1 MRTTLIAGHAIRT
14 RFRKIVSALSVA
26 LLFFAV
32 TAGLFFDSFI
42 KTYFPDFSAML
53 FVSAV
58 IFLGGMAMAMIER
71 NILIAI
77 LALVVTMMIPGIAEK
92 LGGHLDHIR
101 SLLPF

>member
-1 MRTTLIAGHAIRT
+1 
-14 RFRKIVSALSVA
+14 
-26 LLFFAV
+26 
-32 TAGLFFDSFI
+32 
-42 KTYFPDFSAML
+42 
-53 FVSAV
+53 V

-101 SLLPF
+101 SFLPF